1 MTDSPLQRYPSPT
14 NISFP
19 WRIFRK
25 RRSSLLRSKFQTP
38 ILSSPR
44 CPRRISSVIGYHA
57 RQLAFIIL
65 ATQAD
70 TAPALST
77 QPKDLFLVLEA
88 VDPFAIVLTDHHAVE
103 VASSAYNVPLT
114 LEQRE
119 LLLGHGCCCF
129 ESFEELLKTTEGKQK
144 AWKCLKTLPLLSVL
158 QP

>member
-1 MTDSPLQRYPSPT
+1 MTDSPYSTIRHQQ
-14 NISFP
+14 ISVFP
-19 WRIFRK
+19 GEFSGSEEALFCVV
-25 RRSSLLRSKFQTP
+25 SSKP
-38 ILSSPR
+38 LSS
-44 CPRRISSVIGYHA
+44 
-57 RQLAFIIL
+57 
-65 ATQAD
+65 
-70 TAPALST
+70 
-77 QPKDLFLVLEA
+77 
-88 VDPFAIVLTDHHAVE
+88 VE

>member
-1 MTDSPLQRYPSPT
+1 MTDSPYSAIRHQQ
-14 NISFP
+14 ISAFP
-19 WRIFRK
+19 GEFSGSEEALFCVV
-25 RRSSLLRSKFQTP
+25 SSKP
-38 ILSSPR
+38 LSSQAHDAL
-44 CPRRISSVIGYHA
+44 IASAQSLGYHA
-57 RQLAFIIL
+57 CQLAFIIL

-103 VASSAYNVPLT
+103 VASSAYNIPLT

-158 QP
+158 